1 MDSSLNQCAVVV
13 YWYANCV
20 SVLACIARCCE
31 SLRICFFVFFLYCNR
46 WAVYFLEMFLSTTN
60 KVEHTY
66 NNSSQIA
73 V

>member
-31 SLRICFFVFFLYCNR
+31 SLRICYFVFFYIVIDGR
-46 WAVYFLEMFLSTTN
+46 YTF
-60 KVEHTY
+60 
-66 NNSSQIA
+66 
-73 V
+73 